1 MSKKDDLKN
10 ILHSTIDNLDYF
22 IEEFSGSTIYVGEYD
37 KNSTSYLLKSIDFV
51 NEICEIEVRQGR
63 GKVTASMKFDNNKV
77 FTIYDSNDICFIP
90 IDGKNGLLGGT
101 SNCDFVFFNEHDFCF
116 VELKLNAT
124 LTDEQTLLQQER
136 AIRQNRKD
144 AVEQL
149 KNTIIYFDTQLSG
162 NYSGLLLEAYIAT
175 PDIYPRENTAFQS
188 IKIQFLEDTHI
199 ELFESRE
206 KRYAK
211 QM

>member
-1 MSKKDDLKN
+1 MSKKDELKN
-10 ILHSTIDNLDYF
+10 KICSTPNETKYLQEYAFSEIFIGEFANDNTAYVLLDINTTDKICKIAGIETVFDEQKTFAIL
-22 IEEFSGSTIYVGEYD
+22 
-37 KNSTSYLLKSIDFV
+37 NSQ
-51 NEICEIEVRQGR
+51 EIV
-63 GKVTASMKFDNNKV
+63 
-77 FTIYDSNDICFIP
+77 FIP

-101 SNCDFVFFNEHDFCF
+101 SNCDFVFFNEHGFCF

-124 LTDEQTLLQQER
+124 LTDEQTPLQQQR
-136 AIRQNRKD
+136 AIRKNRKK

-149 KNTIIYFDTQLSG
+149 ENTINYFDAKLSR

-188 IKIQFLEDTHI
+188 IKIRFLEDTHI

-206 KRYAK
+206 KRY
-211 QM
+211 